1 MSDFVMVYVTVASKE
16 EAEKITRVLLEER
29 LVACVNIVGPV
40 SSRFY
45 WEGKIDLVEEYLL
58 IMKTRRG
65 LFAIL
70 EKRVGVLHSYEV
82 PEILAVP
89 IIDGS
94 VAYLDWLASTLPH

>member
-1 MSDFVMVYVTVASKE
+1 MVYVTVASKE

-70 EKRVGVLHSYEV
+70 EKRVGFLHSYEV

-94 VAYLDWLASTLPH
+94 VAYLDWLVSTLPH

>member
-1 MSDFVMVYVTVASKE
+1 MVYVTVASKE